1 MLTSPHKFCSM
12 TTLTKYFLLR
22 KWWIS
27 LSGLREVGDI
37 SGRCQ
42 GCSGGVGEK
51 VGSCFS
57 FPESFLLLFYFI
69 NININLHQRRE
80 AWPPCWSWTRRPD
93 RCCGGARLKGG
104 SSQDRGQNSGFPCV
118 FPFEKLATED
128 LEYSTN
134 WEWSFNRGIVLQ
146 YTNVYF

>member
-1 MLTSPHKFCSM
+1 MLTSPHKFFSM

-42 GCSGGVGEK
+42 GCSGGFSEK

-57 FPESFLLLFYFI
+57 YPESFVLLI
-69 NININLHQRRE
+69 LHQHQHQPSPE
-80 AWPPCWSWTRRPD
+80 
-93 RCCGGARLKGG
+93 K
-104 SSQDRGQNSGFPCV
+104 RG
-118 FPFEKLATED
+118 LATL
-128 LEYSTN
+128 LELNPKT
-134 WEWSFNRGIVLQ
+134 
-146 YTNVYF
+146 